1 MIQFI
6 QNLIAALRD
15 ELQQYGEM
23 LARLDDQQQLVM
35 RRAAQAALQT
45 VPLIQSQSAILSQAR
60 ETRFSAMKQL
70 CSELQLPESATFK
83 ELMPQ
88 LPHDYRPL
96 VDALVQENNELLQRI
111 HQRARQNHVLLTRTV
126 ESMQHVINSLGIH
139 RPTPVYNDTGN
150 VFVPSPARSAIY
162 EAVC

>member
-6 QNLIAALRD
+6 QKLIAALRE

-23 LARLDDQQQLVM
+23 LARLDEQQQLVM
-35 RRAAQAALQT
+35 RRAAQAALET
-45 VPLIQSQSAILSQAR
+45 VPLIQSQSAILTQAR

-70 CSELQLPESATFK
+70 CSQLQMPESATFK
-83 ELMPQ
+83 ELVPQ
-88 LPHDYRPL
+88 LPNDYRPL
-96 VDALVQENNELLQRI
+96 VSALVEENNELLQRI

-139 RPTPVYNDTGN
+139 RPTPVYNDEGN
-150 VFVPSPARSAIY
+150 VFVSAPTRSAIY